1 MVNGDELITF
11 IIQENES
18 VDSTLLFILI
28 MFYFIFWF
36 WIILVIFK
44 GKNLW
49 SPLCNMQVQAVLLL
63 LDGKETRNSVPT
75 SDFPVQQN
83 CRDIWVFY
91 FEITLRLDM
100 YQY

>member
-1 MVNGDELITF
+1 MVNGDESITF

-49 SPLCNMQVQAVLLL
+49 SQVQAVLLL
-63 LDGKETRNSVPT
+63 LDGQETCNSVPA
-75 SDFPVQQN
+75 SDFSVQQN
-83 CRDIWVFY
+83 CRDIWVIY
-91 FEITLRLDM
+91 FEITLHSDM